1 MKKKIFTGSGVA
13 IVTPFKANGSVD
25 FDKLGELIE
34 FQIKN
39 NTDAIIICGTTG
51 ESSTMP
57 DDEHISVVKYAC
69 DKVAGRIPV
78 VAGAGSNDTA
88 HAINLSKACQE
99 CGADA
104 LLSVSPYYNKTTQAG
119 LVAHF
124 SAIANSVDIPII
136 LYNVPGRTNLNI
148 NPETV
153 AELAKLD
160 NIVAIK
166 ECNLNQVGD
175 VINLCPDD
183 FTVYSG
189 EDGLIVPLLSL
200 GGEGVI
206 SVLANVCPQETHDI
220 VKNYL
225 DGNVDEARRLQ
236 LKYLKLISALFCE
249 TSPIPV
255 KETMNQLGMDVGV
268 CRLPLVEATE
278 NAKVRIENALK
289 ELNLI

>member
-13 IVTPFKANGSVD
+13 IVTPFKKDGSVD
-25 FDKLGELIE
+25 YDKLGELID
-34 FQIKN
+34 FQIN
-39 NTDAIIICGTTG
+39 NSTDCIVICGTTG

-57 DDEHISVVKYAC
+57 DEEHIAVVKYAC
-69 DKVAGRIPV
+69 EKVAGRVPV
-78 VAGAGSNDTA
+78 IAGAGSNDTA
-88 HAINLSKACQE
+88 HAIKLSNACKE

-124 SAIANSVDIPII
+124 TAIASNVDLPII
-136 LYNVPGRTNLNI
+136 LYNVPGRTNINI

-153 AELAKLD
+153 AELAKIE

-175 VINLCPDD
+175 VINLCPED
-183 FTVYSG
+183 FTIYSG

-220 VKNYL
+220 VRNYL
-225 DGNVDEARRLQ
+225 DGNVEEARKLQ
-236 LKYLKLISALFCE
+236 LKYLDLVSALFCE

-255 KETMNQLGMDVGV
+255 KEALNQMGMNVGT
-268 CRLPLVEATE
+268 CRLPLVEASE
-278 NAKVRIENALK
+278 NAKKKVEKALK
-289 ELNLI
+289 DLNLI